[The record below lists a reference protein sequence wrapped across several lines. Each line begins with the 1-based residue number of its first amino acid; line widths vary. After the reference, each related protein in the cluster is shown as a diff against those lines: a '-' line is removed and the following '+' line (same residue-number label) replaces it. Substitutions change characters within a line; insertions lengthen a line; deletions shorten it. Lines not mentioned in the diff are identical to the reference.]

1 MSRLPR
7 RAASR
12 RDRGALVHR
21 EREHAISQIAEAF
34 IVPSAAMT
42 QAVACCDRGDQR
54 GMRSVLA
61 PYEFEAFAW
70 SGYVIVVL
78 VEWLREHAIH
88 LPRNRGPAVQAL
100 LAAHDPLLCGDAAE
114 VAALAARLEG
124 LTPSSDE
131 LSRESRRRESKAEHR
146 AHRHIA
152 PARTERQLDSCAGDA
167 NRPRRAAKRS
177 VENSGLSF
185 RFRRGR
191 WRE

>member
-1 MSRLPR
+1 
-7 RAASR
+7 
-12 RDRGALVHR
+12 
-21 EREHAISQIAEAF
+21 
-34 IVPSAAMT
+34 VPSAAMT
-42 QAVACCDRGDQR
+42 QAAACCDRGDQR

-100 LAAHDPLLCGDAAE
+100 LAAHGPLLCGDAAE

-131 LSRESRRRESKAEHR
+131 LSRYWVEFTGDNTPEAPRFMADGWDWLMRLVR
-146 AHRHIA
+146 A
-152 PARTERQLDSCAGDA
+152 G
-167 NRPRRAAKRS
+167 PRADWC
-177 VENSGLSF
+177 VLFEG
-185 RFRRGR
+185 
-191 WRE
+191 